1 MRQNLL
7 RQPAEFTAGIR
18 VHDGPKTGNRRRLPR
33 AHRNRRGRCC
43 PAEAIRQAP
52 EAMQPK
58 SGGGNRRKG
67 DRQPKIRSRN
77 RRKTVDS
84 RKPGGGIEQAET
96 TAKRLTAGNRHKA
109 ADHRKPD
116 GQSRCKGDRQPKI
129 RCRNRRK
136 TVDSRKPGGRIEQA
150 ETAAKRLT
158 AGNRHKAADHRKPG
172 GQSRRKTI
180 DSRNRS
186 AGTIDNR
193 KSGRRELPETAAA
206 RPLRRISRD
215 GPRRRIPL
223 QT

>member
-18 VHDGPKTGNRRRLPR
+18 VHDGPKTGNRTRLPR
-33 AHRNRRGRCC
+33 AHRNRSGRRG
-43 PAEAIRQAP
+43 PAETIRQAP

-58 SGGGNRRKG
+58 SGGGNRR
-67 DRQPKIRSRN
+67 
-77 RRKTVDS
+77 
-84 RKPGGGIEQAET
+84 
-96 TAKRLTAGNRHKA
+96 
-109 ADHRKPD
+109 
-116 GQSRCKGDRQPKI
+116 KGDRQPKI

-186 AGTIDNR
+186 AETIDNR

-206 RPLRRISRD
+206 WPLRRISRD